1 MSIDGCVLL
10 LSVSLSK
17 AASEQQAFLA
27 KKLSAITSSL
37 VSIRRKSLTVKDVSV
52 CTHLAMAQNGTIEI
66 INLTIPVAS
75 YLSL

>member
-52 CTHLAMAQNGTIEI
+52 CIHLAMAQNGTIEI
-66 INLTIPVAS
+66 
-75 YLSL
+75 

>member
-37 VSIRRKSLTVKDVSV
+37 VSIRGKSLTVKDVSV
-52 CTHLAMAQNGTIEI
+52 CIHLATAQSGTIEI